1 MKNLYILC
9 LLLAGCCPKITEQVS
24 IHRDTTTIY
33 SRDTIVIPQIREVFA
48 TNIAN
53 LCDSISKLKTS
64 KEKIVYKVQS
74 NKNANANLTIVVDSS
89 HNAEFIATINNYEH
103 IADSLREVI
112 KISESRNTTQI
123 INECTNKFHIF
134 CVWMFFLV
142 VMCVALYIVTR
153 K

>member
-1 MKNLYILC
+1 MRYLIIIL
-9 LLLAGCCPKITEQVS
+9 LMSTSCCPKITEQVT
-24 IHRDTTTIY
+24 IQRDTTTIHE
-33 SRDTIVIPQIREVFA
+33 RDTIVIPQIREVFA
-48 TNIAN
+48 SNIQN

-64 KEKIVYKVQS
+64 RDKIVYKIQS

-112 KISESRNTTQI
+112 RISESRNTTQI
-123 INECTNKFHIF
+123 INQCTNKFHIF

-142 VMCVALYIVTR
+142 VLCIVLYITTR